1 MKILYAG
8 LRYELYDP
16 GRGWSF
22 EYLNFF
28 STLRSLP
35 GVEVIEHPFDRILEV
50 GRQKFNEELFA
61 LIRRENPDLF
71 FAFMY
76 TDELDR
82 EILLKIKNETKT
94 KTLAWFSDDYWRFW
108 NYSRHWAPYFSW
120 IVTTDA
126 KAVERYRDAGSK
138 NVVHSQWACNKD
150 IFKPLDLQKDI
161 NVSFVGQYKG
171 PRAAVLRQL
180 AREGI
185 NVEAFGFGWPARTT
199 GVVQP
204 ARMNRSDGSGGP
216 NGKISEEKMVEII
229 SRSKINL
236 NLNVRP
242 GFFAPRALARL
253 FLKKSMN
260 RLVPDIH
267 LIDNIRAYLHFPTL
281 HIHARPFELAGCRA
295 FVISGHSG
303 GIEDYYEK
311 DKETVF
317 YSSLEDLAKKIKF
330 YLAHPEERER
340 IAEAA
345 YRRTLA
351 EHTYECRF
359 RRLFREINLPL

>member
-8 LRYELYDP
+8 LRHEFYDL
-16 GRGWSF
+16 GRGRSF

-28 STLRSLP
+28 STLRSMS

-50 GRQKFNEELFA
+50 GRRKFNEELFA
-61 LIRRENPDLF
+61 LIQRENPDLF
-71 FAFMY
+71 FVFMY

-94 KTLAWFSDDYWRFW
+94 KTLAWFADDYWRFW
-108 NYSRHWAPYFSW
+108 NYSRRWAPYFTW
-120 IVTTDA
+120 VATTDA
-126 KAVERYRDAGSK
+126 KAVDRYRGAGSE
-138 NVVHSQWACNKD
+138 NVIHSQWACNTD
-150 IFKPLDLQKDI
+150 IFKPFGIKKDI
-161 NVSFVGQYKG
+161 DVSFVGQYKS
-171 PRAAVLRQL
+171 PRAAVLRRL

-185 NVEAFGFGWPARTT
+185 NVEAFGFGWPAQTT
-199 GVVQP
+199 GVVQ
-204 ARMNRSDGSGGP
+204 SGGP
-216 NGKISEEKMVEII
+216 NGKISEKKMIEII

-242 GFFAPRALARL
+242 GVFAPRALARL

-267 LIDNIRAYLHFPTL
+267 LIDNIRAYFHFPTL

-295 FVISGHSG
+295 FVISGHSE
-303 GIEDYYEK
+303 GIENYYEK
-311 DKETVF
+311 DKEMAF
-317 YSSLEDLAKKIKF
+317 YSSPEDLAKKIKF

-351 EHTYECRF
+351 EHTYERRF
-359 RRLFREINLPL
+359 WQLFREMNMPL